1 MSDVASHSETCNCFL
16 REFFAR
22 SEGPV
27 FFCSLANDRDD
38 KKQAPPQELITREPD
53 KVEAFIRKWDAQGR
67 ALYFC
72 VNTIKKGKRRNKANV
87 AELVGLHADLDFKG
101 IVEGRKRIE
110 EVLAGLPCQPS
121 CVVFSGH
128 GLHGYWWFDEVLPA
142 TNENKARVEAL
153 LKKLA
158 DVFAGDLAVCEV
170 ARLMQLPGSH
180 NTKDGEWLPVE
191 VISNGGDTYTI
202 EDLEAWLDNAGPLL
216 TSKSAKRKAKASA
229 DNPFV
234 AYAEEHEYHE
244 ALDIDAL
251 LEGLEYRGNVHDTEN
266 RIIAS
271 MLSRG
276 EPVDEAIE
284 FVCDAIKERIP
295 EAKGWNWDGEI
306 KNGKISEIKKL
317 KDSAVHWFVKHPDV
331 LELQP
336 EPLPKWLANKPEIKN
351 LLAQGYGPTVD
362 VPKAGGNG
370 QKTEN
375 KLPECS
381 LADVHRVFR
390 KWLGDEYDLD
400 AIDAVTAAAAAER
413 LDGDPLWLLIISGP
427 GAAKT
432 ETVQALAGAGA
443 YVTSTIASEGALLS
457 ATSKKSRAKNATGGL
472 LRKIGERG
480 LLVIKDVTSILSS
493 DRNIRG
499 SVLAAIREIYDGRWE
514 RNVGTD
520 GGQTLTWTGRIVIVG
535 AVTTAWDSA
544 HAVVA
549 AMGDRFV
556 SLRIDSKLGRVQSG
570 ARSISNTG
578 TETPMRE
585 ELAAAVGGLVAHAST
600 DETQLSD
607 SEIDQ
612 LVKVADIVTM
622 ARTAVE
628 RDYRGEVAYGHAPEM
643 PTRFAKQLAQMIRGC
658 VAIGMSREE
667 AMTLAIRCARDSIPP
682 LRLEILLDIAMNP
695 DSDVTGVRK
704 RITKPWTTTKRE
716 LEALQMLGLLLCEEE
731 TVEDEDEG
739 GKAKTKWLYSLAPD
753 FDRKTLLA
761 MARIDPAT
769 EAFLFPP
776 AAAPKPPP
784 PAKARLGPPG
794 GPGSKPIRFSRD

>member
-16 REFFAR
+16 REFFGR

-38 KKQAPPQELITREPD
+38 KKQAPPQELLTRELN
-53 KVEAFIRKWDAQGR
+53 KVEAFIRKWDAPGR

-142 TNENKARVEAL
+142 TDENKARVERL

-170 ARLMQLPGSH
+170 ARL
-180 NTKDGEWLPVE
+180 T
-191 VISNGGDTYTI
+191 
-202 EDLEAWLDNAGPLL
+202 WLDNAGPLL

-336 EPLPKWLANKPEIKN
+336 EPLPKWLTNKPEIKN

-432 ETVQALAGAGA
+432 ETVQCPSSKFLRQRAGQ
-443 YVTSTIASEGALLS
+443 I
-457 ATSKKSRAKNATGGL
+457 KGG
-472 LRKIGERG
+472 
-480 LLVIKDVTSILSS
+480 S
-493 DRNIRG
+493 G
-499 SVLAAIREIYDGRWE
+499 SFG
-514 RNVGTD
+514 
-520 GGQTLTWTGRIVIVG
+520 
-535 AVTTAWDSA
+535 
-544 HAVVA
+544 
-549 AMGDRFV
+549 
-556 SLRIDSKLGRVQSG
+556 
-570 ARSISNTG
+570 
-578 TETPMRE
+578 
-585 ELAAAVGGLVAHAST
+585 
-600 DETQLSD
+600 
-607 SEIDQ
+607 
-612 LVKVADIVTM
+612 
-622 ARTAVE
+622 
-628 RDYRGEVAYGHAPEM
+628 
-643 PTRFAKQLAQMIRGC
+643 
-658 VAIGMSREE
+658 
-667 AMTLAIRCARDSIPP
+667 
-682 LRLEILLDIAMNP
+682 
-695 DSDVTGVRK
+695 
-704 RITKPWTTTKRE
+704 
-716 LEALQMLGLLLCEEE
+716 
-731 TVEDEDEG
+731 
-739 GKAKTKWLYSLAPD
+739 
-753 FDRKTLLA
+753 
-761 MARIDPAT
+761 
-769 EAFLFPP
+769 
-776 AAAPKPPP
+776 
-784 PAKARLGPPG
+784 
-794 GPGSKPIRFSRD
+794 

>member
-1 MSDVASHSETCNCFL
+1 MTDVASHSETCNCFL
-16 REFFAR
+16 REFFGR

-38 KKQAPPQELITREPD
+38 KKQAPPQELITRHLD
-53 KVEAFIRKWDAQGR
+53 KVEAFIRKWDVQGR

-72 VNTIKKGKRRNKANV
+72 VNTLKRGKRRNKDNV

-101 IVEGRKRIE
+101 IVEDRKQIE
-110 EVLAGLPCQPS
+110 KVLAGIPLPAS
-121 CVVFSGH
+121 CVVSSGH
-128 GLHGYWWFDEVLPA
+128 GLHGYWWFDESLPA
-142 TNENKARVEAL
+142 TDENKARVEIL
-153 LKKLA
+153 MKKLA

-170 ARLMQLPGSH
+170 ARLMRLPGSH

-191 VISNGGDTYTI
+191 IVNSGGNTYTI
-202 EDLEAWLDNAGPLL
+202 EKLEAWLNSAKPLL
-216 TSKSAKRKAKASA
+216 TSKSAARKAKASA
-229 DNPFV
+229 DDPFS
-234 AYAEEHEYHE
+234 AYAAEHEYHE

-251 LEGLEYRGNVHDTEN
+251 LEGLEYPGNVHETEN
-266 RIIAS
+266 KIIAS
-271 MLSRG
+271 KLSRG
-276 EPVDEAIE
+276 EPVDEAVA
-284 FVCDAIKERIP
+284 FVLEALPKYIP
-295 EAKGWNWDGEI
+295 EAASWDM
-306 KNGKISEIKKL
+306 KKTETGYL
-317 KDSAVHWFVKHPDV
+317 RDSAISWFAKHPDV
-331 LELQP
+331 LDLQP
-336 EPLPKWLANKPEIKN
+336 GPLPKWLANKSNIKA
-351 LLAQGYGPTVD
+351 LLTKGYGPAVK
-362 VPKAGGNG
+362 V
-370 QKTEN
+370 EL
-375 KLPECS
+375 KLEKCS

-400 AIDAVTAAAAAER
+400 AIDAVAAAAAAER
-413 LDGDPLWLLIISGP
+413 LSGDPLWLLIISGP

-578 TETPMRE
+578 TETQMRE
-585 ELAAAVGGLVAHAST
+585 ELAAAVGGLVAHASS
-600 DETQLSD
+600 DETKLSD
-607 SEIDQ
+607 SETDQ

-628 RDYRGEVAYGHAPEM
+628 RDYRGEVVYGHAPEM
-643 PTRFAKQLAQMIRGC
+643 PTRYAKQLAQMIRGC

-695 DSDVTGVRK
+695 DADVTGVRK
-704 RITKPWTTTKRE
+704 RITKPWTTVKRE
-716 LEALQMLGLLLCEEE
+716 LEGLQMLGLLLCEEE
-731 TVEDEDEG
+731 DVEPEDEG

-769 EAFLFPP
+769 EAFLSPP